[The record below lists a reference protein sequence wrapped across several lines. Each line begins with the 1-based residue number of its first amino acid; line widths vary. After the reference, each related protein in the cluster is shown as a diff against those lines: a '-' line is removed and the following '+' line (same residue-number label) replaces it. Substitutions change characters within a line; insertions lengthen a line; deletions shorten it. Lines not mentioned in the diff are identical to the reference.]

1 MLRANRRIRLLAR
14 RLAPIFVTNDKHLT
28 QLVLGNLACQLI
40 FGAVKQRVEDTKVW
54 HELCR
59 VALLILR
66 YQTSQKADINAMLRE
81 QLAVVDRAATDGV
94 DKSMSVGHPTD
105 LDDSSMF
112 GINARV
118 LRVRHSVSERFL
130 ELRPID

>member
-1 MLRANRRIRLLAR
+1 MLRAKRRIRLLAP

-28 QLVLGNLACQLI
+28 QLVIGNLTCQLI

-59 VALLILR
+59 VALLILG
-66 YQTSQKADINAMLRE
+66 YATSQKADINAMLRE

-94 DKSMSVGHPTD
+94 DKTMSIRHVAD
-105 LDDSSMF
+105 FNDSLMF
-112 GINARV
+112 DINTRV
-118 LRVRHSVSERFL
+118 LGVRQSVSERFL
-130 ELRPID
+130 ELPPID

>member
-54 HELCR
+54 HEVCR
-59 VALLILR
+59 VALLILW
-66 YQTSQKADINAMLRE
+66 YGALQKADVDAVLRE
-81 QLAVVDRAATDGV
+81 QLTVVDRAATDGV
-94 DKSMSVGHPTD
+94 DKSMSVGHSAD
-105 LDDSSMF
+105 LNDSLMF
-112 GINARV
+112 DVNARV
-118 LRVRHSVSERFL
+118 L
-130 ELRPID
+130 